1 MHANGGSTAVPFID
15 IPTSPILSLVD
26 FANANLSL
34 RSEAAYKDVGNS
46 HASIFVPGNS
56 IYGNTGMS
64 PQPVTTSDNAWLIN
78 DRFV

>member
-1 MHANGGSTAVPFID
+1 M
-15 IPTSPILSLVD
+15 D

-64 PQPVTTSDNAWLIN
+64 PGVITTSDNVWLIN
-78 DRFV
+78 DALFDRYYLSGIAPEFRLSSGSGG